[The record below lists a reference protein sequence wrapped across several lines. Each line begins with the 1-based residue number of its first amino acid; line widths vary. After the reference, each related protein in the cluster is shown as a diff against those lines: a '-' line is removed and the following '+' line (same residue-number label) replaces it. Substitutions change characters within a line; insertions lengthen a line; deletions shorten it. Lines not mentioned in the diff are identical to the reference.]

1 MTASRAATTQHQPPA
16 IVEIDVPRE
25 VEAGAAFEVT
35 VAVTDDKG
43 VALVRIEV
51 GGKPQTLKAKGETKE
66 TLTVTLTDGRRGT
79 LAIAAVA
86 FDGDAAQSTPVKAS
100 VEVVEPKK

>member
-1 MTASRAATTQHQPPA
+1 MTGLNQPPVIA
-16 IVEIDVPRE
+16 KI
-25 VEAGAAFEVT
+25 EAPKAVGIGVAFEVKI
-35 VAVTDDKG
+35 AASDDKG

-66 TLTVTLTDGRRGT
+66 TLTVTLTAAGDGGT